1 MNVVTTGRTITVAIG
16 TEVSNVAVGRVTVTG
31 GGVGVGDDG
40 GAVGVGVGDGVGVGV
55 AIGVGVAV
63 GSVPVIVI
71 RPFGAE
77 AGSCESLSVSA
88 KIKLCGAGFQTNGLV
103 APGLLLTLTIL
114 RLNNVP
120 DPFNGVLSCEKAD
133 MRRVLSVPGPLLIMF
148 PATAQLLE
156 VSPAAATGGLA
167 KLTIAESK
175 VKSPWKKT

>member
-1 MNVVTTGRTITVAIG
+1 MVTTGSMMTVAMG
-16 TEVSNVAVGRVTVTG
+16 TELSNVAVGRVTVTG

-40 GAVGVGVGDGVGVGV
+40 GGVGVGDGVGVGV
-55 AIGVGVAV
+55 GVAIGVGVGV
-63 GSVPVIVI
+63 PVPVIVI
-71 RPFGAE
+71 RPLGVE
-77 AGSCESLSVSA
+77 AGSCVVRSVSM
-88 KIKLCGAGFQTNGLV
+88 KIKLSGAGFQTNGLI
-103 APGLLLTLTIL
+103 APGVLLTLTIL

-133 MRRVLSVPGPLLIMF
+133 MRRVLIVPGPLLVMF
-148 PATAQLLE
+148 PATIQLLA